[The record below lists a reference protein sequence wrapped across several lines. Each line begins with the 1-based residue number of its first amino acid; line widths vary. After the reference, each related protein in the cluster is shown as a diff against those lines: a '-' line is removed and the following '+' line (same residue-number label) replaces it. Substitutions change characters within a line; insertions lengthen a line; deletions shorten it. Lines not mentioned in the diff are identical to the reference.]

1 MPRVPIVILKGKG
14 IMLHHPFTLPLQK
27 ENKIITLHR
36 KIRYHSLS
44 FTQEITL
51 ARNLQKHMH
60 VSVLNKG
67 RLPIFFN
74 LR

>member
-14 IMLHHPFTLPLQK
+14 IMLHHLFTLPLKK
-27 ENKIITLHR
+27 EDKIITLHR

-51 ARNLQKHMH
+51 AKKPSKAYACECLK
-60 VSVLNKG
+60 
-67 RLPIFFN
+67 
-74 LR
+74 